1 MMIRNLLLSSVLLS
15 AGGAAYAAD
24 ATAQAPSMLQ
34 EVSLGY
40 DLNTLHP
47 SGGSDFSLNG
57 FTAGYNIDFRVSDA
71 LPVYVGTG
79 LDWHFLFRTKTYND
93 SESYNAISAKV
104 KTTFIN
110 FNIPLNVSYRVPVAD
125 RFFMTPQLGLDFRV
139 QVYGHQKTTASVTG
153 KEIDTPADAAGVTA
167 GSVNLFSKNQL
178 GDNALRRFQL
188 GWHAGLKFQY
198 DSFVLGVSYGTDFVK
213 LRNELGS
220 SNLLVNL
227 GYMF

>member
-1 MMIRNLLLSSVLLS
+1 MMTRNLLLSCAIMGAMTVS
-15 AGGAAYAAD
+15 AAN
-24 ATAQAPSMLQ
+24 ATEEAPSLLQ
-34 EVSLGY
+34 EVSIGY
-40 DLNTLHP
+40 DLNTLRP
-47 SGGSDFSLNG
+47 SGGSNLNLNG
-57 FTAGYNIDFRVSDA
+57 FTAGYNIDFKVSNA
-71 LPVYVGTG
+71 LPLYVGTG
-79 LDWHFLFRTKTYND
+79 LDWHFLFHSKTYDD
-93 SESYNAISAKV
+93 SETYNAISAKV

-139 QVYGHQKTTASVTG
+139 QVYGRQKLSADVLGVDISTPNDPAIV
-153 KEIDTPADAAGVTA
+153 TPAN
-167 GSVNLFSKNQL
+167 VNLFSKSQL
-178 GDNALRRFQL
+178 GDNAMRRFQL

-198 DSFVLGVSYGTDFVK
+198 DSFVLGISYGTDFVK